1 MVSHG
6 EGIAVITNNLAN
18 VNTVGYKQ
26 VSLQY
31 ADLMSQYLTTSSA
44 NLTNCNQKGM
54 GTRPLETRTL
64 FTEGGFERGSDA
76 TDLAINGIGFFGVV
90 KNGITHYTR
99 AGDFRFTKE
108 GNLID
113 PSGWNVLG
121 RAIADGQEAGAPTPI
136 KLNLNDDGIGFMPAR
151 PTSHIT
157 SCSNLGGLEDKSA
170 SPTSPFF
177 ALAENWNGG
186 ASPPLGAGLSSYQ
199 EALEFYDADG
209 TRRTATIYYDAAG
222 VSGGLKAVEY
232 VVGMDPALDASTRAG
247 TSAAGLLMA
256 GTITFGSNGEMVSMT
271 AFSPPDSGNPRDL
284 TGWVPAPLQD
294 GQPAFSVSLVGAS
307 AGQLVSLDNGYVF
320 SDGASTGAGQANA
333 ADIVPGDVF
342 RNSTQKNLKPRATVA
357 LGEQPSGLYY
367 ATDGYADGYL
377 RYVNVTP
384 DGIIRGSYSNGQTED
399 HWRITLYRFTSQD
412 GLHHEGKNHYSATP
426 ASGDMTEGIAGSENF
441 GALAEFE
448 LEQSNVDYAREFSL
462 LIVTQRGF
470 QMNSK
475 VVTTSDQMLQR
486 ALELKR

>member
-1 MVSHG
+1 
-6 EGIAVITNNLAN
+6 
-18 VNTVGYKQ
+18 
-26 VSLQY
+26 
-31 ADLMSQYLTTSSA
+31 MSQYLTASSA

-54 GTRPLETRTL
+54 GTNPLETRTL

-76 TDLAINGIGFFGVV
+76 TDLAINGIGFFGVA
-90 KNGITHYTR
+90 KNGIVQYTR

-121 RAIADGQEAGAPTPI
+121 RAIVDGQEDGAATPI
-136 KLNLNDDGIGFMPAR
+136 KLNLNDDGIGFMSAR
-151 PTSHIT
+151 PTSHVT

-177 ALAENWNGG
+177 ALAGNWNGG
-186 ASPPLGAGLSSYQ
+186 EYPPLGAGSYSYS
-199 EALEFYDADG
+199 EAIEFYDADG
-209 TRRTATIYYDAAG
+209 TRRSATIYYDAAG
-222 VSGGLKAVEY
+222 QSGGMNAVEY
-232 VVGMDPALDASTRAG
+232 VVGMDPETDASARAG
-247 TSAAGLLMA
+247 TVAAGLLMA
-256 GTITFGSNGEMVSMT
+256 GTITFASNGEMCNMT
-271 AFSPPDSGNPRDL
+271 AFSPPASGDPTDL
-284 TGWVPAPLQD
+284 TGWTPAPLLD
-294 GQPAFSVSLVGAS
+294 GQAAFSVNFATPPE
-307 AGQLVSLDNGYVF
+307 GQLIALDNGYVF
-320 SDGASTGAGQANA
+320 AAGASTGGGQANA
-333 ADIVPGDVF
+333 AGIIPDDVF
-342 RNSTQKNLKPRATVA
+342 RNSAGKTLKSRATVA
-357 LGEQPSGLYY
+357 LGDKPSGMYF

-384 DGIIRGSYSNGQTED
+384 DGIVRGSYSNGQTED

-426 ASGDMTEGIAGSENF
+426 ASGDVTEGVAGSENF
-441 GALAEFE
+441 GTLAEFE